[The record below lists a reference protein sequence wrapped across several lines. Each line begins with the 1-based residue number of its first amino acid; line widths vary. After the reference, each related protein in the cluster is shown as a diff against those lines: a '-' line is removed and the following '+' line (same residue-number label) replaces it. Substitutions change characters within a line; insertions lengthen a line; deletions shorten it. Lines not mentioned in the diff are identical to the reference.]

1 MQLLGSLRKDLY
13 TISGQKS
20 INIDVLNNG
29 TFSIRNLEVSRG
41 LAGTIYF
48 VVSNVEDYGLRNSTY
63 TKCVSNF
70 VEAEIIEE
78 VDKIVVLNTLNQ
90 TNKTIL
96 NEYNKTFT
104 LNLQLFKNNKVLSNK
119 TFQIQMEIIHKSV
132 SFFNENNY
140 VPLKMNEINQK
151 YTTNT
156 QGIVSIE

>member
-1 MQLLGSLRKDLY
+1 MQYLGSFRKDLY

-29 TFSIRNLEVSRG
+29 SFSITNLEVSRG
-41 LAGTIYF
+41 LAGSIYF

-63 TKCVSNF
+63 TKCASNF

-78 VDKIVVLNTLNQ
+78 VDKIVVLNTMNK

-104 LNLQLFKNNKVLSNK
+104 LNLQLFKNNIILSNK
-119 TFQIQMEIIHKSV
+119 TFKIQMEMIHKSV
-132 SFFNENNY
+132 SFFNDNNY
-140 VPLKMNEINQK
+140 YPLKMDDSNQQ
-151 YTTNT
+151 YSTNKE
-156 QGIVSIE
+156 GIISLK